1 MIELNNV
8 NFSYQNG
15 NEESGVKNINLH
27 IKAGEIVLLCGMSGC
42 GKTTITRI
50 INGLIPHYFEGN
62 LRGEVIV
69 DHKNVSACQLYE
81 FADKIG
87 SVFQNPRSQFF
98 NVDTESEL
106 AFGCENLGLARS
118 DIEQKVKTTV
128 ETMGLQRLLG
138 KSLFALSG
146 GEKQKIACGSA
157 ATLAPD
163 IFVLDEPTSN
173 LDLPSIDAFADILKL
188 WKKQGKT
195 IVIAEHRLSFLKEI
209 VDRVIYMKDGEIAKE
224 FFHDDFYGMSDE
236 ESIALGLRGIN
247 KTVCETASYETD
259 RAKSFTLCNFVHCY
273 GKQKALNVDKLKLPK
288 NQIIGIVGHNG
299 AGKTTLSRCLCGLE
313 KNCKGTVECENLS
326 LNRKTRLSSFFLVMQ
341 EVNHQLFTES
351 VLDEILLSMP
361 EENEKVAEQIL
372 HSLDLLQYKDAHPM
386 SLSGGQKQRV
396 AIASAVASQR
406 DFIIF
411 DEPTSGLDYRHMLE
425 VAENIKKLKQ
435 QGKTIFV
442 VTHDTEFLN
451 ACCDCVVSLERGCVQ

>member
-1 MIELNNV
+1 MININNV
-8 NFSYQNG
+8 SFCYQNTPEKDSVR
-15 NEESGVKNINLH
+15 NVNLQ
-27 IKAGEIVLLCGMSGC
+27 IKAGEVVLLCGESGC
-42 GKTTITRI
+42 GKTTVTRL
-50 INGLIPHYFEGN
+50 INGLIPHYFEGS
-62 LRGEVIV
+62 LHGDVIV
-69 DHKNVSACQLYE
+69 DNKNVSACQLYE

-98 NVDTESEL
+98 SVDTESEL

-128 ETMGLQRLLG
+128 ETMNLQRLLG

-157 ATLAPD
+157 STLSPD

-173 LDLPSIDAFADILKL
+173 LDLSSIDALADILKL

-195 IVIAEHRLSFLKEI
+195 IVIAEHRIYFLKEI
-209 VDRVIYMKDGEIAKE
+209 VDRVIYMKDGEIEKE

-236 ESIALGLRGIN
+236 ESIVLGLRGIN
-247 KTVCETASYETD
+247 KTVCEKESYETD
-259 RAKSFTLCNFVHCY
+259 RAKSFTLCNFIHCY

-299 AGKTTLSRCLCGLE
+299 AGKSTLSRCLCGLE
-313 KNCKGTVECENLS
+313 KGCKGTVEYETLS
-326 LNRKTRLSSFFLVMQ
+326 LKRKKRLSSFFLVMQ
-341 EVNHQLFTES
+341 DVNHQLFTES
-351 VLDEILLSMP
+351 VLDEVMLSMP
-361 EENEKVAEQIL
+361 EEDEARAEEIL
-372 HSLDLLQYKDAHPM
+372 SSLDLLQYKETHPQA
-386 SLSGGQKQRV
+386 LSGGQKQRV

-451 ACCDCVVSLERGCVQ
+451 TCCDCVVSLERGCIQ